1 LDTKLT
7 LNVDEAAKLLGLNWV
22 TVYKLAKRDDFPAVQ
37 VGRRVLIPK
46 KGLEQWLEKE
56 SLKEKDRGRYG
67 YT

>member
-7 LNVDEAAKLLGLNWV
+7 LNVEEAARLLGLHRI